1 MKTTLVIILI
11 AISVIFG
18 VNGAIK
24 AWKEIK
30 TGDEPMWK
38 KLRFVLLDFIIE
50 AIIWPIIVIV
60 RGWNWL
66 KRRPYLKILIGGIV
80 LGVICYAIL
89 YFGCLFS
96 GIGPK

>member
-30 TGDEPMWK
+30 TENEPMWK

-66 KRRPYLKILIGGIV
+66 KTKQTLKTILEGVVIMAICAVIVYL
-80 LGVICYAIL
+80 
-89 YFGCLFS
+89 GCLFS
-96 GIGPK
+96 